1 MHNTVATIHLKF
13 KLSLSSGETP
23 PFAAYIGCTNKSKL
37 IFFRS
42 PVLWE
47 ETELLQTSPA
57 WQRQSVLLSEIGTP
71 GQGWQEAWGYSLRG
85 LFWGL
90 SILLHKKRQPQRQHQ
105 QCQKIHFNKLH
116 QLQRLFQSPGLKSAV
131 FEDRSA
137 LQSTD
142 HSFLCAPFG
151 GHQCP
156 CCWTGTDVRSEQA
169 LTELGELGLGTENST
184 GHTFSSLLSM

>member
-1 MHNTVATIHLKF
+1 MHNTVAAIHLKF

-105 QCQKIHFNKLH
+105 QSQKIHFNKLH

-131 FEDRSA
+131 C
-137 LQSTD
+137 LKTGL
-142 HSFLCAPFG
+142 LCRAQTTVSYVLLLVDTNVPAAG
-151 GHQCP
+151 
-156 CCWTGTDVRSEQA
+156 QA
-169 LTELGELGLGTENST
+169 QMLGLNK
-184 GHTFSSLLSM
+184 L

>member
-57 WQRQSVLLSEIGTP
+57 WQRQSVLLRLGPQARADRRHEGTASGDSSEVSLFSFTRKGSHKGSISKARKFILTNCINSNACFNLQDLRVLCLKTGLLCRAQTTVSYVLLLMDTNVP
-71 GQGWQEAWGYSLRG
+71 AAGQAQMLG
-85 LFWGL
+85 L
-90 SILLHKKRQPQRQHQ
+90 
-105 QCQKIHFNKLH
+105 NKL
-116 QLQRLFQSPGLKSAV
+116 
-131 FEDRSA
+131 
-137 LQSTD
+137 
-142 HSFLCAPFG
+142 
-151 GHQCP
+151 
-156 CCWTGTDVRSEQA
+156 
-169 LTELGELGLGTENST
+169 
-184 GHTFSSLLSM
+184 